1 MNVKIMNIIF
11 AIGALLVLVSAVL
24 VMEGVYWGKYSFATG
39 ITLFI
44 IGRMNMVYT
53 GKDFRLKR
61 LNRFYFLSSVF
72 LVIASYLQFK
82 GNGSWVVLL
91 LMVAITEFYTSIR
104 SSYYEKSEVSSGEA
118 KSPNPSSS
126 SSSSSDSTSSD
137 ATPRK

>member
-1 MNVKIMNIIF
+1 MNAKVTNIIF

-24 VMEGVYWGKYSFATG
+24 VMEGIFWGKYSFAAG

-44 IGRMNMVYT
+44 ISRMKMVYT

-82 GNGSWVVLL
+82 GHGSWVVLL
-91 LMVAITEFYTSIR
+91 LLVAVTEFYTSIR
-104 SSYYEKSEVSSGEA
+104 ASYYEKSTASSDNI
-118 KSPNPSSS
+118 KPSD
-126 SSSSSDSTSSD
+126 SSSSDETL
-137 ATPRK
+137 RN